1 MRHVIVVGGGA
12 AGMMAAIGAAG
23 EGARVT
29 LLEKNE
35 KLGKKIYIT
44 GKGRCNLTNAC
55 DVSEFP
61 EHVVSNPRFFLS
73 ALHGL
78 TNLET
83 IGLFESFGLPT
94 KTERGKRVFPVSDK
108 SSDVIKALESECR
121 RRGVSVHLRAE
132 VRSLWTEEY
141 APPKT
146 EDADSEG
153 IKGNAGADAGG
164 EMPASDGSEGER
176 RGRGVKTKKK
186 AEHMFRVKGV
196 VLEDGAK
203 LAADAVIVATGGLSY
218 PSTGSTGDGYRMAKA
233 CGHTVTRLQPSL
245 VSLTAEDACCGELS
259 GLSLRNVGV
268 RFLRADGKLI
278 KEDFGE
284 LLFTHKGISG
294 PTVLT
299 ATAVAGDALAG
310 GTAVIDLKT
319 GLSDEQLDARLVRE
333 LEAGHAKQMGNL
345 IGALVPA
352 ALGAEILRRAGI
364 SAECKGGSV
373 TKEQRQRLARA
384 LRAMTLRIT
393 GLGGYNEAV
402 VTKGGVQTKEVNPST
417 MESRLTKGLYFAG
430 EVLDLDATTG
440 GFNLQIAWSTGMLAG
455 RSAARES
462 IHND

>member
-1 MRHVIVVGGGA
+1 MKHVIVIGGGA

-78 TNLET
+78 TNRET
-83 IGLFESFGLPT
+83 IELFESFGLPT

-108 SSDVIKALESECR
+108 SSDVIRALERECR
-121 RRGVSVHLRAE
+121 RLGVSVHLHAE
-132 VRSLWTEEY
+132 VASLWTEEY
-141 APPKT
+141 VSEEPGNEGT
-146 EDADSEG
+146 AD
-153 IKGNAGADAGG
+153 GNASGGRAGKSG
-164 EMPASDGSEGER
+164 
-176 RGRGVKTKKK
+176 KTKKK
-186 AEHMFRVKGV
+186 AEFIFRVKGV
-196 VLEDGAK
+196 VLTDGAK

-233 CGHTVTRLQPSL
+233 CGHTVTKLRPSL

-268 RFLRADGKLI
+268 RFYGADGRLLT
-278 KEDFGE
+278 EDFGE

-299 ATAVAGDALAG
+299 ATAVAGDALPG
-310 GTAVIDLKT
+310 GTAVIDLKS
-319 GLSDEQLDARLVRE
+319 GLTDEQLDARLVRE

-345 IGALVPA
+345 IGVLVPA
-352 ALGAEILRRAGI
+352 ALGLELLKRAGI
-364 SAECKGGSV
+364 PEECKGGSV
-373 TKEQRQRLARA
+373 TKEQRQRLAKE

-402 VTKGGVQTKEVNPST
+402 VTRGGVQTKEVNPST
-417 MESRLTKGLYFAG
+417 LESRLTKGLYFAG

-455 RSAARES
+455 RKAAQE
-462 IHND
+462 

>member
-1 MRHVIVVGGGA
+1 MKHVIVIGGGA

-55 DVSEFP
+55 DVSEFA

-73 ALHGL
+73 ALNGL
-78 TNLET
+78 TNAET
-83 IGLFESFGLPT
+83 IELFESFGLPT

-108 SSDVIKALESECR
+108 SSDVIRVLENECR
-121 RRGVSVHLRAE
+121 RLGVSVHLRAE
-132 VRSLWTEEY
+132 VKALLTEEITP
-141 APPKT
+141 A
-146 EDADSEG
+146 ADETAETSSDE
-153 IKGNAGADAGG
+153 IVASAGG
-164 EMPASDGSEGER
+164 EGIFGRNDKKGKSKKSKNEYTTRVTGVILPDG
-176 RGRGVKTKKK
+176 T
-186 AEHMFRVKGV
+186 
-196 VLEDGAK
+196 K

-233 CGHTVTRLQPSL
+233 CGHTVTKLYPSL
-245 VSLTAEDACCGELS
+245 VSLTAEDGCCAELS

-268 RFLRADGKLI
+268 KFLGADGKLLT
-278 KEDFGE
+278 EDFGE

-310 GTAVIDLKT
+310 GTAVIDLKK

-345 IGALVPA
+345 IGVLVPA
-352 ALGAEILRRAGI
+352 ALGLEILRRAEI
-364 SAECKGGSV
+364 PAECKAGSV
-373 TKEQRQRLARA
+373 TKEQRQRLAKA
-384 LRAMTLRIT
+384 LRAFTLTIT

-402 VTKGGVQTKEVNPST
+402 VTKGGILTKEVNPST
-417 MESRLTKGLYFAG
+417 MESRLAKGLFFAG

-455 RSAARES
+455 RKAARE
-462 IHND
+462 

>member
-1 MRHVIVVGGGA
+1 MKHVIVIGGGA

-73 ALHGL
+73 ALNGL
-78 TNLET
+78 TNTET
-83 IGLFESFGLPT
+83 VGLFESFGLRT

-108 SSDVIKALESECR
+108 SSDVIRALENECR
-121 RRGVSVHLRAE
+121 RLGVSVHLRAE
-132 VRSLWTEEY
+132 VRELLTEKLPSAAES
-141 APPKT
+141 ASGDAVAEDKAAGSEAVGNDVAVSAAKAKKTKAKT
-146 EDADSEG
+146 EY
-153 IKGNAGADAGG
+153 
-164 EMPASDGSEGER
+164 
-176 RGRGVKTKKK
+176 TT
-186 AEHMFRVKGV
+186 RVTGV
-196 VLEDGAK
+196 VLSDGTK
-203 LAADAVIVATGGLSY
+203 LAADAVVVATGGLSY

-233 CGHTVTRLQPSL
+233 CGHTVTKLYPSL
-245 VSLTAEDACCGELS
+245 VSLTAEDTCCAELA

-268 RFLRADGKLI
+268 RFFGADGKLLT
-278 KEDFGE
+278 EDFGE

-299 ATAVAGDALAG
+299 ATAVAGSALEG
-310 GTAVIDLKT
+310 GTAVIDLKK
-319 GLSDEQLDARLVRE
+319 GLTDEQLDARLVRE

-345 IGALVPA
+345 VGVLVPS
-352 ALGAEILRRAGI
+352 ALGIEILLRAGI
-364 SAECKGGSV
+364 SAECKAGSV
-373 TKEQRQRLARA
+373 TKEQRQRLAKE
-384 LRAMTLRIT
+384 LRSMTLRIT

-402 VTKGGVQTKEVNPST
+402 VTKGGILTKEVNPST
-417 MESRLTKGLYFAG
+417 MESRLAKGLFFAG

-455 RSAARES
+455 RKAASVE
-462 IHND
+462 